1 MLNNQTIATILAA
14 IEADGQASVTAQIQA
29 AFVAQ
34 KVTSTTAALAPA
46 ISFTVSDWDA
56 VEAFVAAGMP
66 SQAVYP
72 LRDAVRAKL
81 EARDASGLGVL
92 LLMLHAATKS
102 HFGA

>member
-1 MLNNQTIATILAA
+1 MLNNQTIAAVLAA
-14 IEADGQASVTAQIQA
+14 IDADGQAAVTAQIQTA
-29 AFVAQ
+29 YVAQ
-34 KVTSTTAALAPA
+34 KVTGTTTTLSPA

-56 VEAFVAAGMP
+56 VEAFVTAGMP

-72 LRDAVRAKL
+72 LRDAVKARL